1 MADVYITKIAK
12 YLPNDPV
19 DNDHIEEVLGMVDDK
34 PSRAKN
40 IVLRN
45 NKIKNRYYAVDQNGK
60 VTHTNAQ
67 LTKAAI
73 EQLFDA
79 GFTAQQLQ
87 LLSCGTSTPDQLL
100 PSHASMVH
108 GELKNGNMEVNS
120 VSGVCC
126 AGMNALKYAYLS
138 VLSNQVS
145 NAIATGSERV
155 STWIKSKAYEEEVA
169 HLAQLED
176 SPILG
181 FNKDFL
187 RWMLSDGAGAMLLQ
201 AEAGTGLS
209 LKIEWMEGY
218 SYAYEMDTCMYAG
231 GEKIEDGSLKSWSEF
246 EPANWAKASVFAI
259 KQDTKLLGDNILV
272 KGVDC
277 LKNVYQ
283 KHHIGPHDVDYYLPH
298 ISSFFFKQGLYD
310 EMLKQGVEMP
320 WERWFLNLDKVGNMG
335 AASIY
340 VMLEELFYSG
350 KLKKGE
356 KILLHVPESARFSY
370 TYAYL
375 TVC

>member
-45 NKIKNRYYAVDQNGK
+45 NKIKSRYYAVDQNGK

-67 LTKAAI
+67 LTQAAI
-73 EQLFDA
+73 ERLFDA
-79 GFTAQQLQ
+79 DFTAQQLQ

-169 HLAQLED
+169 HLAELED

-201 AEAGTGLS
+201 PEPGTGLS

-218 SYAYEMDTCMYAG
+218 SYAHEMDTCMYAG

-246 EPANWAKASVFAI
+246 EPASWAKASVFAI

-277 LKNVYQ
+277 LKSVYQ
-283 KHHIGPHDVDYYLPH
+283 
-298 ISSFFFKQGLYD
+298 
-310 EMLKQGVEMP
+310 
-320 WERWFLNLDKVGNMG
+320 
-335 AASIY
+335 
-340 VMLEELFYSG
+340 
-350 KLKKGE
+350 
-356 KILLHVPESARFSY
+356 
-370 TYAYL
+370 
-375 TVC
+375 